1 MSWFSSKRPRTVGS
15 GRRILVAFSEGQ
27 LDRVVLD
34 AALRIARAEDA
45 TLVPAYLIVVPLSH
59 PIDSP
64 MHEEVGLALPIL
76 EAVEDEAG
84 RAGIAVDARMERG
97 RSLRDALTR
106 LWSVEEFDR
115 VILPASTTGSHG
127 FGERDLAWALT
138 HAPTE
143 TLVLRPS
150 PKVAP

>member
-1 MSWFSSKRPRTVGS
+1 
-15 GRRILVAFSEGQ
+15 
-27 LDRVVLD
+27 
-34 AALRIARAEDA
+34 
-45 TLVPAYLIVVPLSH
+45 
-59 PIDSP
+59 